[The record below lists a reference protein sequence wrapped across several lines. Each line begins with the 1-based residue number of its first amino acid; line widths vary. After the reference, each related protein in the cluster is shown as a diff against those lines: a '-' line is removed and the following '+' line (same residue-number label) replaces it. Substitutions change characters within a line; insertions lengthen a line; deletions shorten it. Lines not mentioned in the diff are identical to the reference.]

1 MLERLRACLLG
12 LENAKAVPRADLLFA
27 PMSGMNKIDGT
38 TSKLSSLNV
47 FVYQWFLPWNHQD

>member
-38 TSKLSSLNV
+38 TSKWSGMN
-47 FVYQWFLPWNHQD
+47 QP